1 MCCCPAA
8 VNALFCLYC
17 QSGCR
22 QGTVAGALTFF
33 PPDPPL
39 YKLERFSDAG
49 EPLGDNEEA
58 VSAEEAAADPED
70 LLLSSNNSNKADRDS
85 PATTES
91 VEMEAAASGV
101 IQHVSEAETK
111 GQTQEQLK
119 SPIQQFTE
127 QAAERRRIAKL
138 RNARDKRDA
147 RHGVTYRLSLD
158 PRLSL
163 PPYEASLV
171 EAVKIPNVQGASI
184 ATILYQVPPD
194 QRNDRTKVIIY
205 SHGNATDL
213 GAMFPM
219 QVVLCHALNCHVVM
233 YDYSGYGESGGV
245 PEEASTYADM
255 DAVYQYV
262 KEESGLVDGDASRIV
277 LYGQSVGSGPCC
289 YLAAKDDQVGGMV
302 LHSAFTS
309 GMRVLTPSRYVGL
322 FSVGSLQRKYWRVL
336 THHCSISRFFL
347 STHSLLGC
355 LDIYPNI
362 DRIEHVNC
370 PVMVI
375 HGRLDQEVD
384 ICHGRDLYRAIPP
397 EFQADPWWVPDRG
410 HNDITDGAG
419 KLAEYVRRLRAYLN
433 SLD

>member
-39 YKLERFSDAG
+39 YKLERYTAAAV
-49 EPLGDNEEA
+49 LMGDD
-58 VSAEEAAADPED
+58 EEAADPDQDDQED
-70 LLLSSNNSNKADRDS
+70 LLLKSSSNNNNSTHKADRDS

-127 QAAERRRIAKL
+127 QAAERRRVAKF

-147 RHGVTYRLSLD
+147 ARGVTYRLALD

-163 PPYEASLV
+163 PPYEASFIQAL
-171 EAVKIPNVQGASI
+171 KIPNVQGAHI
-184 ATILYQVPPD
+184 ATIIYQVPPA
-194 QRNDRTKVIIY
+194 QRKDRTKVIIY

-262 KEESGLVDGDASRIV
+262 LQESGLVDGDASRIV

-289 YLAAKDDQVGGMV
+289 YLAAKDDQVGGMI

-309 GMRVLTPSRYVGL
+309 GMRVLTPSR
-322 FSVGSLQRKYWRVL
+322 
-336 THHCSISRFFL
+336 
-347 STHSLLGC
+347 
-355 LDIYPNI
+355 
-362 DRIEHVNC
+362 
-370 PVMVI
+370 
-375 HGRLDQEVD
+375 
-384 ICHGRDLYRAIPP
+384 
-397 EFQADPWWVPDRG
+397 
-410 HNDITDGAG
+410 
-419 KLAEYVRRLRAYLN
+419 
-433 SLD
+433 

>member
-39 YKLERFSDAG
+39 YKLERYTAADVL
-49 EPLGDNEEA
+49 LGAD
-58 VSAEEAAADPED
+58 EEAADPDQDDQED
-70 LLLSSNNSNKADRDS
+70 LLLKSSSNNNNNNNKADRDS

-127 QAAERRRIAKL
+127 QAAERRRIAKF

-147 RHGVTYRLSLD
+147 ARGVTYRLALD

-163 PPYEASLV
+163 PPYEASFIKAL
-171 EAVKIPNVQGASI
+171 KIPNVQGAHI
-184 ATILYQVPPD
+184 ATILYQVPPAE
-194 QRNDRTKVIIY
+194 RNDRTKVIIY

-245 PEEASTYADM
+245 PEEACTYADM

-262 KEESGLVDGDASRIV
+262 LQESGLVDGDASRIV

-289 YLAAKDDQVGGMV
+289 YLAAKDDQVGGMI

-309 GMRVLTPSRYVGL
+309 GMRVLTPSR
-322 FSVGSLQRKYWRVL
+322 
-336 THHCSISRFFL
+336 
-347 STHSLLGC
+347 
-355 LDIYPNI
+355 
-362 DRIEHVNC
+362 
-370 PVMVI
+370 
-375 HGRLDQEVD
+375 
-384 ICHGRDLYRAIPP
+384 
-397 EFQADPWWVPDRG
+397 
-410 HNDITDGAG
+410 
-419 KLAEYVRRLRAYLN
+419 
-433 SLD
+433 